1 MKLLFFHLMPYRQLP
16 DAFREDHRSVWVDI
30 DSRLFD
36 PTLCEV
42 MYRDYLDELELAA
55 ASGFDGV
62 CVNEHHSNGYGLM
75 PSPNLMAAVL
85 ARNTVDAAV
94 VVLGNSLALY
104 NPPIRVAE
112 EMAMLDVISGGRLVA
127 GFPVGTAMDTCH
139 AYGIDPASLRDRYFE
154 AHDLILKAWTSA
166 DTFAWNGRFTKLRT
180 VNPWPRPYQQPHP
193 PIWIPGGG
201 SVDTW
206 EWCARQA
213 YVYCYLSY
221 FGYRAGQATMDG
233 YWAKMAELAQEPNP
247 FRAGFLQF
255 VGVADSD
262 AEAEEVYG
270 PAAEYFFNRCLHVYP
285 GYADAPGYRT
295 EDTVRAGVVTQMEM
309 AAKRSQPQKPA
320 MGAKS
325 NGGALSA
332 RTINEKGFVVLG
344 SPTTVAERLA
354 EVGRNLN
361 VGHLMLLLQ
370 FGNMETDLVRNNI
383 DLFTRHVA
391 PEISGLFENEW
402 EDKWWPTGCL
412 SEPRIAPTASQS
424 VA

>member
-1 MKLLFFHLMPYRQLP
+1 MKLLFFHLMPYRELP
-16 DAFREDHRSVWVDI
+16 DTFREEHRSVWVDI
-30 DSRLFD
+30 DSKLFD
-36 PTLCEV
+36 PLAGES
-42 MYRDYLDELELAA
+42 MYRDYLDELEFAA
-55 ASGFDGV
+55 ARGFDGV
-62 CVNEHHSNGYGLM
+62 CVNEHHSNAYGLM
-75 PSPNLMAAVL
+75 PSPNLMAAIL

-127 GFPVGTAMDTCH
+127 GFPVGTPMDTCH
-139 AYGIDPASLRDRYFE
+139 AYGIDPSTLRARYLE
-154 AHDLILKAWTSA
+154 AHDLIVKAWTSDEA
-166 DTFAWNGRFTKLRT
+166 FAWNGRFTKLRT
-180 VNPWPRPYQQPHP
+180 VNPWPRPRQRPHP

-201 SVDTW
+201 SVDSW
-206 EWCARQA
+206 EWCARQR
-213 YVYCYLSY
+213 YVYSYLSY

-233 YWAKMAELAQEPNP
+233 YWAKMAELGQEPNP

-262 AEAEEVYG
+262 AEAEEIYG

-285 GYADAPGYRT
+285 GFADAPGYKT
-295 EDTVRAGVVTQMEM
+295 EDTIRARAVSQLEM
-309 AAKRSQPQKPA
+309 AARGP
-320 MGAKS
+320 AKS
-325 NGGALSA
+325 SGTAAAKESGLSA
-332 RTINEKGFVVLG
+332 RSINERGFVVLG

-354 EVGRNLN
+354 EVGRSLN

-370 FGNMETDLVRNNI
+370 FGNMETELVRNNI
-383 DLFTRHVA
+383 DLFTRYVA

-402 EDKWWPTGCL
+402 EDEWWPAGCPDG
-412 SEPRIAPTASQS
+412 PRIAPAANQS